1 MQIQI
6 LGSAAG
12 GGFPQWNCN
21 CQMCT
26 GHRDGAI
33 TSRARTQS
41 SIAVSQNGIDWALIN
56 TSPDILQQIK
66 NFPDFQPARQKR
78 DTGIAAIILTDAQ
91 IDHVTGLLMLR
102 EGCPHEVYCTKQV
115 KQDLTEGFPL
125 FKVLESYNGGLN
137 LNIIDPKVNSFQIE
151 KIEDLVFTVYPL
163 LSNAPPYSPH
173 RDSPEAGDNIGLLIT
188 NKRTNKSLFYAPGIG
203 VIEKQVID
211 AVQLADCILIDGTVW
226 TNDEMRTRGVG
237 KKLGTEMGHLP
248 QSGQGGMIEF
258 LNTLDSKR
266 KILIHINNTNP
277 ILDENSVERH
287 LLNEHN
293 IEVAYDGMNIQI

>member
-1 MQIQI
+1 MQIQV

-21 CQMCT
+21 CDMCK
-26 GHRDGAI
+26 GHRDGTI

-41 SIAVSQNGIDWALIN
+41 SIAVSQNGVDWVLIN

-66 NFPDFQPARQKR
+66 SFPALQPARKKR

-125 FKVLESYNGGLN
+125 FKVLDSYNGGLN
-137 LNIIDPKVNSFQIE
+137 LNIIDPEEQSFQIE
-151 KIEDLVFTVYPL
+151 KIEDLIFTVYPL

-173 RDSPEAGDNIGLLIT
+173 RDNPEAGDNVGLLIT
-188 NKRTNKSLFYAPGIG
+188 NKQKNQSVFYAPGIG

-211 AVQLADCILIDGTVW
+211 AVELADCILIDGTVW
-226 TNDEMRTRGVG
+226 TNDEMRLRGVG
-237 KKLGTEMGHLP
+237 EKLGTEMGHLP
-248 QSGQGGMIEF
+248 QSGEGGMIEF
-258 LNTLDSKR
+258 LDTLTNKR
-266 KILIHINNTNP
+266 KVLIHINNTNP
-277 ILDENSVERH
+277 ILDENSAEREF
-287 LLNEHN
+287 LDEHN